1 MIVFNTSAIAQ
12 AFKIIPRSY
21 AAEFTMSI
29 TDDSTNITV
38 YYNITNAITDV
49 NYLTFNQVFNPILV
63 EGHFYDIRLYSDYNF
78 WNTNYQLWEN
88 DNSFWNIDRTTDV
101 TLFRERIFCTDQS
114 IDQIED
120 EYYDLNLGVYKTF
133 NAANDNQYKV
143 F

>member
-49 NYLTFNQVFNPILV
+49 NYLTFNQAFNPILV

>member
-1 MIVFNTSAIAQ
+1 MIVFNTSTTAQ

-38 YYNITNAITDV
+38 YYDITNAITDV
-49 NYLTFNQVFNPILV
+49 NYLTFNQAFNPILV

-88 DNSFWNIDRTTDV
+88 DNSFWNIDRTTDA
-101 TLFRERIFCTDQS
+101 TLFRDRIFCTDQS

-133 NAANDNQYKV
+133 NATNDNQYKV

>member
-1 MIVFNTSAIAQ
+1 MIVFNTSATAQ

-38 YYNITNAITDV
+38 YYDITNAITDV
-49 NYLTFNQVFNPILV
+49 NYLTFNQAFNPILV

-88 DNSFWNIDRTTDV
+88 DNIFWNIDRTTDV
-101 TLFRERIFCTDQS
+101 TLFRDRVFCTDQS

-133 NAANDNQYKV
+133 NATNDNQYKV

>member
-1 MIVFNTSAIAQ
+1 MIVFNTSATAQ

-49 NYLTFNQVFNPILV
+49 NYLTFNQAFNPILV
-63 EGHFYDIRLYSDYNF
+63 EGHFYDIRLYSDYNY

>member
-1 MIVFNTSAIAQ
+1 MIVFNTSATAQ

>member
-1 MIVFNTSAIAQ
+1 
-12 AFKIIPRSY
+12 
-21 AAEFTMSI
+21 MSI

-38 YYNITNAITDV
+38 YYNITNATTDV
-49 NYLTFNQVFNPILV
+49 NYLTFNQAFNPILV

>member
-1 MIVFNTSAIAQ
+1 MIVFNTSTTAQ

-38 YYNITNAITDV
+38 YYDITNAITDV
-49 NYLTFNQVFNPILV
+49 NYLTFNQAFNPILV

>member
-1 MIVFNTSAIAQ
+1 MIVFNTSATAQ

-38 YYNITNAITDV
+38 YYDITNAITDV
-49 NYLTFNQVFNPILV
+49 NYLTFNQAFNPILV

>member
-1 MIVFNTSAIAQ
+1 MIVFNTSTTAQ

-38 YYNITNAITDV
+38 YYDITNAITDV
-49 NYLTFNQVFNPILV
+49 NYLTFNQAFNPILV

-88 DNSFWNIDRTTDV
+88 DNSFWNIDRTTDA